1 MNSEFST
8 PSRSQQHSPSL
19 CSQQLA
25 PVGILLPVTPTSA
38 VDINNPHF
46 AYLKGAYPTRPFS
59 PSMDFANM
67 NIASGYP
74 TPHSATPVATQPQPQ
89 IQLQQPPMPLLEQ
102 LENQQQPD
110 ASDSTAAALSPLAD
124 EKPEYSYASL
134 IAQSLIDAPT
144 QRRTLNGI
152 YEWIQK
158 NFPYY
163 RSRQNWQNSIR
174 HNLSLNKGFMKMKRD
189 EAHPGKGSFWT
200 FTPGYETCLNAGHFK
215 PIRSRSGRAAL
226 AAAAAMAVA
235 IPASTEG
242 SAEGRGSDNEMA
254 NSPNCQVAALVDA
267 GELTI
272 GASPDAK
279 KVDKKVSRT
288 VKAAKSLKRSHSV
301 PPKEP
306 RNPMAASSSSAA
318 PPSHLS
324 AGSSGLAPPSP
335 SPLVHSDTL
344 PVGSR
349 KSAKKMRVSSSQ
361 GHMGLVSVITQ
372 PGMLSGS
379 GIMSHSQSPFAPS
392 PVYHHHH
399 HQSPA
404 MICATPM
411 SLVNTAVHTP
421 LHPPAQFQFQMQPSC
436 SVPMPMSAMDL
447 ASVPA
452 TNGPYMGSFVGPF
465 GEPVAS
471 MDGTGYFGDNGNGS
485 SSSSDMMYGPR
496 RTNAASRISWHGT
509 ESMAQAFT
517 NLQQQHSGF
526 HMQHQNHQL
535 HQAQPL
541 RQASSLGVAMGSSEH
556 GDVTFSMLGE
566 GHSMAMGTDSSI
578 NHSPVDWTMFA
589 GISAPPVPDF
599 PLHTPQ
605 LHHVSSVSSIDIHHS
620 NGSSNNHHHHAH
632 SHSIGQSRVAN
643 MSMDI
648 AASGAMVATG
658 GEGSNNQGII
668 TFYDEMLRDP
678 SSLVNVFNQD
688 FSGWQCPA
696 KTNTIDPA
704 ALCAVDPETNNTL

>member
-1 MNSEFST
+1 
-8 PSRSQQHSPSL
+8 
-19 CSQQLA
+19 
-25 PVGILLPVTPTSA
+25 
-38 VDINNPHF
+38 
-46 AYLKGAYPTRPFS
+46 
-59 PSMDFANM
+59 M

-74 TPHSATPVATQPQPQ
+74 TPHPATPVAAQPQHH
-89 IQLQQPPMPLLEQ
+89 IQLQQPPLPPLEQ
-102 LENQQQPD
+102 LEQLEKQQQAD
-110 ASDSTAAALSPLAD
+110 VADSTDAAAASPPSD

-200 FTPGYETCLNAGHFK
+200 FTPGYETCLNGGHFK

-235 IPASTEG
+235 IPVSTDD
-242 SAEGRGSDNEMA
+242 SAEAECSDNEIA
-254 NSPNCQVAALVDA
+254 HSPGCHLATEGGASELTVAA
-267 GELTI
+267 
-272 GASPDAK
+272 SPEAK

-288 VKAAKSLKRSHSV
+288 IKAAKSLKRSHSV
-301 PPKEP
+301 PKEH
-306 RNPMAASSSSAA
+306 RNPMAVPGSNAA

-335 SPLVHSDTL
+335 SPLAHSDTL

-361 GHMGLVSVITQ
+361 GHMGLVSVMTQ
-372 PGMLSGS
+372 PGMLSSNGV
-379 GIMSHSQSPFAPS
+379 MSHSQTPFAPS
-392 PVYHHHH
+392 PVYHHH
-399 HQSPA
+399 QSPA
-404 MICATPM
+404 LICATPM
-411 SLVNTAVHTP
+411 SIVNTAAHTP

-452 TNGPYMGSFVGPF
+452 ANGSYMGSFVGPF
-465 GEPVAS
+465 GEPIAS
-471 MDGTGYFGDNGNGS
+471 MDSTGYFGDNANVGS
-485 SSSSDMMYGPR
+485 NDMMYGSR
-496 RTNAASRISWHGT
+496 RTNGPSRISWHGT
-509 ESMAQAFT
+509 ESMAQAFS
-517 NLQQQHSGF
+517 NLQQHHQHPSF
-526 HMQHQNHQL
+526 HMQHQQH
-535 HQAQPL
+535 HAQPL
-541 RQASSLGVAMGSSEH
+541 RQVSSLDVSMGSSEH
-556 GDVTFSMLGE
+556 GDVSFSMLGE
-566 GHSMAMGTDSSI
+566 GHSMTMGTDNSI

-589 GISAPPVPDF
+589 SISAPPVSDF

-605 LHHVSSVSSIDIHHS
+605 LHHVSSVSSIDIHHN
-620 NGSSNNHHHHAH
+620 NGSNNHHHHAH
-632 SHSIGQSRVAN
+632 SHSIGQSRVAS
-643 MSMDI
+643 MSSMDI
-648 AASGAMVATG
+648 ATPGAMVTTG
-658 GEGSNNQGII
+658 GEGSSNQGII
-668 TFYDEMLRDP
+668 SFYDEMLRDP
-678 SSLVNVFNQD
+678 SSLMNVFSQD
-688 FSGWQCPA
+688 YAGWQCPV

-704 ALCAVDPETNNTL
+704 ALCAVDPETNSTL